1 MSRGLTD
8 EFQLCVS
15 EDPLKKELAIY
26 SSVLV
31 WKTPWTEE
39 FDGVQ
44 SMRLQRVRHDLATEQ
59 QEHHNS
65 DMDR

>member
-15 EDPLKKELAIY
+15 EDHLKKELAIY
-26 SSVLV
+26 SNVLV
-31 WKTPWTEE
+31 WKTPWIEE

-44 SMRLQRVRHDLATEQ
+44 SMRLQRVRHGLATEQ